1 MVTRQFDVC
10 RNPRDKTRFP
20 FLLVV
25 QHGLLTGLPV
35 RVVVPLTPQRL
46 FGERPVKRLNPVFE
60 IGGTPMVMLTQMLGA
75 VATSSLKRPVAN
87 LDGRRAE
94 IIAALDIV
102 FTGI

>member
-1 MVTRQFDVC
+1 MVIRQFEVF

-25 QHGLLTGLPV
+25 QHDLLEGLPV
-35 RVVVPLTPQRL
+35 RVVVPLTPQRS

-60 IGGTPMVMLTQMLGA
+60 IDGTPMVMLTQMLGA
-75 VATSSLKRPVAN
+75 VATSSLRRPVAY
-87 LDGRRAE
+87 LDTRRAE
-94 IIAALDIV
+94 IIGALDIV